1 MLKLD
6 RVGFPA
12 GLGLADLAG
21 WEQLAGGS
29 WLGQLA
35 GGSCGGVES
44 PACDLGLTELHNKT
58 GAGSRRVIG
67 GQGAN

>member
-35 GGSCGGVES
+35 G
-44 PACDLGLTELHNKT
+44 A
-58 GAGSRRVIG
+58 AGWGQLWRRRISRM
-67 GQGAN
+67 